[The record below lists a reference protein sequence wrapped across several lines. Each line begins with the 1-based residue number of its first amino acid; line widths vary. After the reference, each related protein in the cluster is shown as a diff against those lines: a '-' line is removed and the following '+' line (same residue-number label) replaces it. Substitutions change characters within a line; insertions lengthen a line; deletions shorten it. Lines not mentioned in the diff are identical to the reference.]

1 METVSFKLSY
11 SAMKMFGKQ
20 LYSNVGSAISELVA
34 NGLDASAKA
43 IYVVIDARDRNNASV
58 EILDNG
64 SGMSEEHIKKHYTAI
79 GYNKRIRAKD
89 SQNLMGRKGIGKLA
103 ALYLSDKFTILT
115 KTKGHTT
122 SIWSLD
128 VSNIE
133 DDNTPELEKQSSFDY
148 SRLIVKDKWQSQKS
162 GTLVFIENIDL
173 KGFGQRGLESLER
186 KMSNYFLDGDKIF
199 FNLITKEEDVG
210 KFSPISKQ
218 IAFNNMVCIFADD
231 SEEFINKEA
240 GLDTFEIVYTDKL
253 NNDKVY
259 KEKTEV
265 LGFNQIKE
273 GFSVSGE
280 SVFFGKKKQYCLT
293 GWVGV
298 HSTIDEKYALKN
310 DERYFKS
317 MYYNPNQLR
326 LYVRRKLAVANM
338 LDYLGIARAFAN
350 YIEGEVS
357 FDILDDDDF
366 PDIATA
372 GRQDFDSTDPRFELL
387 VTILKDIG
395 NSLVAKRQALA
406 DKIKG
411 EKKRVNNDISSRAKG
426 NFAHNFEKNISDLGL
441 PKDKANSLITATVNQ
456 IEGEVE
462 AKAKYTLFI
471 SHSQKDRFLSD
482 FFYNYLKHLGFNG
495 DLRNM
500 DQCEVFYSSSGVN
513 TNSEEALSDTIKNFL
528 ISASND
534 VLILTSRNFR
544 NSEFCMFEGGAIWA
558 TKAVTDCKIVAID
571 YSEIPTFLNNR
582 SPEVSF
588 NSTDVHSFEL
598 TREKYNEIID
608 VLSKLI
614 SHLNQNRA
622 INRKQEVSSPERV
635 EFPDDVELQKQ
646 GKQILDYM
654 DPDIVQYWETYV
666 LKNIQKYV
674 NENIKN
680 VQGT

>member
-1 METVSFKLSY
+1 METASFKLSY

-34 NGLDASAKA
+34 NGLDASATA

-79 GYNKRIRAKD
+79 GYNKRIGAKNP
-89 SQNLMGRKGIGKLA
+89 QNLMGRKGIGKLA

-115 KTKGHTT
+115 KTKGQSA

-128 VSNIE
+128 VSDIE
-133 DDNTPELEKQSSFDY
+133 DDATPELEKQSSFDF
-148 SRLIVKDKWQSQKS
+148 SRLVVKDKWQSQKS

-186 KMSNYFLDGDKIF
+186 RMSNYFLDGNKIF
-199 FNLITKEEDVG
+199 FNLITEDENVG
-210 KFSPISKQ
+210 KFKPITKH
-218 IAFNNMVCIFADD
+218 IAFNNMVCILADNA
-231 SEEFINKEA
+231 EEFIEKED
-240 GLDTFEIVYTDKL
+240 GLGTFKITYKDKL

-259 KEKTEV
+259 KEKVAV
-265 LGFNQIKE
+265 LELGKE
-273 GFSVSGE
+273 GISILGE
-280 SVFFGKKKQYCLT
+280 DEFFGKKKHYCLT

-298 HSTIDEKYALKN
+298 HSTIEEKHALKN
-310 DERYFKS
+310 DKRYFKS
-317 MYYNPNQLR
+317 TYYNPNQLR

-357 FDILDDDDF
+357 FDILDDDDL

-395 NSLVAKRQALA
+395 NSLVGKRQALA

-411 EKKRVNNDISSRAKG
+411 EEKRVNNDISSKAKG

-441 PKDKANSLITATVNQ
+441 PKDKVNSLITATVNQ

-471 SHSQKDRFLSD
+471 SHSKKDRFLSD

-495 DLRNM
+495 DLRKL
-500 DQCEVFYSSSGVN
+500 DQCEVFYSTSGVD

-544 NSEFCMFEGGAIWA
+544 SSEFCMFEGGAIWA

-571 YSEIPTFLNNR
+571 YAEIPSFLKNQ

-588 NSTDVHSFEL
+588 SSTDVHSFEL
-598 TREKYNEIID
+598 TREKYNDIID
-608 VLSKLI
+608 ALSKII
-614 SHLNQNRA
+614 SHLNQNRI
-622 INRKQEVSSPERV
+622 INHMPTASIPKHV

-646 GKQILDYM
+646 GKHIRDYM
-654 DPDIVQYWETYV
+654 DADIVEYWQIYV
-666 LKNIQKYV
+666 LN
-674 NENIKN
+674 N
-680 VQGT
+680 VQQYIDDNTNIAQNI